1 MFSKRIA
8 FSYLE
13 DIAQEFHNNYGRKVN
28 SVTRPYA
35 FIEFDIYIQKAKK
48 SLTDRRRNINT
59 INTQLQD
66 VQRIMVSSSEP
77 SIGRVFQLKPNF
89 TPGSKHW
96 RRAAAGHGPLRAGH
110 QDAEPVDAVAEIQKG
125 RHLSEPEVA
134 VREGRGGRHR
144 HHSVYPLLLGHLMGV
159 KGETRLF
166 FPVFVVFLC
175 NVNKIN

>member
-89 TPGSKHW
+89 IPGSKH
-96 RRAAAGHGPLRAGH
+96 
-110 QDAEPVDAVAEIQKG
+110 
-125 RHLSEPEVA
+125 
-134 VREGRGGRHR
+134 
-144 HHSVYPLLLGHLMGV
+144 
-159 KGETRLF
+159 
-166 FPVFVVFLC
+166 
-175 NVNKIN
+175 